1 MAKVTAIQWCDSSV
15 NPVPG
20 CTGCELY
27 DVEPAKNHCY
37 AATLIRRYAGYKGW
51 PKSFTEPE
59 YFPGRIEKAIAWRD
73 MTGTDRPSKPW
84 LNGLP
89 RMIFLNDLGDTFA
102 PTAPDPAEWLLPL
115 MDGMGKSPHV
125 WMILTKWPRRM
136 CEFFEAHPAP
146 ENFWP
151 GTMILNQKWADR
163 NIPWLL
169 RTPGAVR
176 FVSCEPLL
184 GAVELGKRCRICGK
198 YWSRSD
204 LYCSEGDCLTEDC
217 GIDEDLVG
225 LDWLICGTESGPGA
239 RPWDWDWIR
248 SLRDQCQAA
257 RVPFFLK
264 QITVDGKKVPLPE
277 LDGRTWSEMPGQE
290 AQL

>member
-1 MAKVTAIQWCDSSV
+1 M
-15 NPVPG
+15 N
-20 CTGCELY
+20 E
-27 DVEPAKNHCY
+27 
-37 AATLIRRYAGYKGW
+37 
-51 PKSFTEPE
+51 
-59 YFPGRIEKAIAWRD
+59 
-73 MTGTDRPSKPW
+73 
-84 LNGLP
+84 
-89 RMIFLNDLGDTFA
+89 
-102 PTAPDPAEWLLPL
+102 
-115 MDGMGKSPHV
+115 MGKAPHV
-125 WMILTKWPRRM
+125 WMVLTKWPRRM

-151 GTMILNQKWADR
+151 GTTILNQKWADR

-176 FVSCEPLL
+176 FVSAEPLL

-225 LDWLICGTESGPGA
+225 LDWLICGGESGPGA
-239 RPWDWDWIR
+239 RPMHPDWAR
-248 SLRDQCQAA
+248 SLRGQCQQA
-257 RVPFFLK
+257 RVPFFFK
-264 QITVDGKKVPLPE
+264 QWGEWLWVHPDRKPWSYSKPESKVCWLDIRGQANPTYSAMMQEPVKLYRLGKKAAGRL